1 MGLRR
6 RVLCV
11 GGRDDLQWQV
21 GDVTIR
27 RVEARVTAVPHGSIC
42 SGVTPEV
49 VDEHRPWINPFVTDD
64 GRMLLSIH
72 SFVITDG
79 LTTVV
84 VDTCVGAH
92 GDRPLP
98 QDPHFLEQLEESIEG
113 GLSAVDVVVCTHLHF
128 DHVGWNTKRDHH
140 TGELVP
146 TFPRAKYVVSEVEF
160 ETFSDHDHVGIADV
174 SVEPLVSAGC
184 LTPVASDHRIT
195 EHIALLS
202 TEGHS
207 PGHVS
212 VEIVSNGERALIT
225 GDMVHTPIQ
234 FLRPEISADRFD
246 FDVEQAISTR
256 RTIID
261 RIADGT
267 TRVLGTHFPPPT
279 AGHVF
284 RSADG
289 DTTYSPH
296 LESERSL

>member
-1 MGLRR
+1 M
-6 RVLCV
+6 
-11 GGRDDLQWQV
+11 
-21 GDVTIR
+21 
-27 RVEARVTAVPHGSIC
+27 
-42 SGVTPEV
+42 
-49 VDEHRPWINPFVTDD
+49 
-64 GRMLLSIH
+64 
-72 SFVITDG
+72 
-79 LTTVV
+79 
-84 VDTCVGAH
+84 
-92 GDRPLP
+92 
-98 QDPHFLEQLEESIEG
+98 
-113 GLSAVDVVVCTHLHF
+113 
-128 DHVGWNTKRDHH
+128 
-140 TGELVP
+140 P

-289 DTTYSPH
+289 NISYFPH
-296 LESERSL
+296 LESERSP